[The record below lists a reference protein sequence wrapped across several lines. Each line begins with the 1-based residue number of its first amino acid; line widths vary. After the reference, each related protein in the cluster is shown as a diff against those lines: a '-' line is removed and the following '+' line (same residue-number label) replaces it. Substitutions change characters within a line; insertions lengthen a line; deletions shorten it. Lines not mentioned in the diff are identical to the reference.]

1 MKDNSIKFS
10 LLMIFAML
18 LWGGGWTALK
28 ILTASVSVEILTFW
42 RFVIMF
48 FGFIPILLFFKEPI
62 KLPKKSLKYIL
73 ISSVLN
79 ILFMFFAYLGVKFS
93 TAGSG
98 GVIITILS
106 PLFTFLLSWIIFRHL
121 HTKIQY
127 MGLFIGL
134 IGGFIMLD
142 IQGMQWNTLLH
153 SGEPYFVISAIIWAL
168 VTLNSQKSHVHI
180 NSIHYSFF
188 ISACA
193 MIILFFLT
201 LPYDIGIVFE
211 QDSRFWIA
219 LIYLGVFG
227 QTIATTIFFIAS
239 VKLGSSKASSFMFL
253 VPLFALLVS
262 YLVLDEIIQTHILIG
277 GFISLIAVYFI
288 NRPYKTS

>member
-28 ILTASVSVEILTFW
+28 ILTASVSVEVLTFW

-188 ISACA
+188 ISAFA

-211 QDSRFWIA
+211 QNSRFWIA

-288 NRPYKTS
+288 NRPYKAS